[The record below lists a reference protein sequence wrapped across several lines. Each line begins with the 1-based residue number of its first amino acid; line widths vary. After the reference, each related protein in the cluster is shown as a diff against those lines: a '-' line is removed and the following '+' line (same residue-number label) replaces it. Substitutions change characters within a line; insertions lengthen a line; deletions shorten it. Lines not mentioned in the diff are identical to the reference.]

1 MTSSIPHVVI
11 TTESAICEGGH
22 LFSSQRLSEMAFGIY
37 HTFAAS
43 GFLTNTTHSELL
55 ESLQRIIIWWF
66 ESLDRYEQDLAEA
79 EGKYIYYDHTSILNM
94 FIDQIIPH
102 KLNFTVLEDVIG
114 LLMITNVVSLGSILD
129 SRRYLK
135 TSPLTMDTNPLS
147 ETTVLKTDFVSYSLG
162 KTTAAELLDWVY
174 ARYHLCVIEDG
185 VVKDPENQSNNLRRY
200 RNSFLVQQAKALVI
214 QIKEARDQGIKGEN
228 DWVSAEV
235 VRLTIEKDFQ
245 GDEEFMALWPL
256 KEEWQV
262 ILAEEAP
269 LFTPRPSYSFPL
281 APEGCMYK
289 MTLAK

>member
-1 MTSSIPHVVI
+1 MDRRLALGRSF
-11 TTESAICEGGH
+11 EG
-22 LFSSQRLSEMAFGIY
+22 ED
-37 HTFAAS
+37 
-43 GFLTNTTHSELL
+43 LTN
-55 ESLQRIIIWWF
+55 R
-66 ESLDRYEQDLAEA
+66 
-79 EGKYIYYDHTSILNM
+79 
-94 FIDQIIPH
+94 
-102 KLNFTVLEDVIG
+102 
-114 LLMITNVVSLGSILD
+114 
-129 SRRYLK
+129 
-135 TSPLTMDTNPLS
+135 
-147 ETTVLKTDFVSYSLG
+147 
-162 KTTAAELLDWVY
+162 
-174 ARYHLCVIEDG
+174 
-185 VVKDPENQSNNLRRY
+185 
-200 RNSFLVQQAKALVI
+200 ALVI